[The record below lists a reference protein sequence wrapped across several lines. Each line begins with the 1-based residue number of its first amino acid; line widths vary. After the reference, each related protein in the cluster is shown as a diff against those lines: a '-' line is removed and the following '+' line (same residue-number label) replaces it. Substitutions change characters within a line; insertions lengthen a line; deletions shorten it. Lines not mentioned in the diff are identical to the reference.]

1 MKLEDQVR
9 LSFYNDIASV
19 DKRHDVVLVQN
30 SDTGKVYVKK
40 TLHHFDLSVFE
51 TLKIEHYT
59 GVPTIKELIESDD
72 KLIVI
77 EDYISG
83 HSIDELLIEGPFN
96 IEEAVRIISELCDI
110 LDPIHSHEPSIIH
123 RDIKASNVI
132 LDNEGKVYLIDFDA
146 SKVVTQGQNR
156 DTDLIGTEEYAAP
169 EQYGFGQSDQ
179 RTDIY
184 ALGILLNKLLT
195 GKLPSEERY
204 EGEMIARV
212 ISRATELDP
221 NNRYQNVRGLKIAL
235 YSATNRAER
244 QAVSL
249 TSQRNQSD
257 SNTTLNSFL
266 LRLPY
271 IIRELPGFR
280 SGRVLYFC
288 LALVWYI
295 FLITFGFF
303 GVSSNPEYTQF
314 QNRFYDI
321 ATFTLLLIPTLYVG
335 NYLGVR
341 DRLPWKK
348 TPDAIKDIL
357 RIIIGVIISIFIV
370 IFAVSI
376 FATVL
381 NV

>member
-9 LSFYNDIASV
+9 LSFYTDIASV
-19 DKRHDVVLVQN
+19 DKRHGVVLVQN
-30 SDTGKVYVKK
+30 NDTGKVYVKK
-40 TLHHFDLSVFE
+40 TLHHFNRSVFE
-51 TLKIEHYT
+51 TLKNEHYT

-72 KLIVI
+72 TLIVI

-83 HSIDELLIEGPFN
+83 HSIDELLNEGPFN
-96 IEEAVRIISELCDI
+96 LEAAVSIVSELCDI

-132 LDNEGKVYLIDFDA
+132 VDNEGKVYLIDFDA
-146 SKVVTQGQNR
+146 SKKVSQGQNR

-195 GKLPSEERY
+195 GKLPSDERY
-204 EGEMIARV
+204 AGDIARV

-221 NNRYQNVRGLKIAL
+221 SNRYQNVRRLQMAL
-235 YSATNRAER
+235 YTAMNRAER
-244 QAVSL
+244 QVIRQTSL
-249 TSQRNQSD
+249 RNQPN

-266 LRLPY
+266 LKLPY

-280 SGRVLYFC
+280 SGRVLYFG
-288 LALVWYI
+288 LALAWYF
-295 FLITFGFF
+295 FLISFGFF
-303 GVSSNPEYTQF
+303 GVSSNPEYSQF
-314 QNRFYDI
+314 QNRFFDI
-321 ATFTLLLIPTLYVG
+321 ATFALLFIPTLYVG

-348 TPDAIKDIL
+348 SPDAIKDIV

-370 IFAVSI
+370 ILAVSF